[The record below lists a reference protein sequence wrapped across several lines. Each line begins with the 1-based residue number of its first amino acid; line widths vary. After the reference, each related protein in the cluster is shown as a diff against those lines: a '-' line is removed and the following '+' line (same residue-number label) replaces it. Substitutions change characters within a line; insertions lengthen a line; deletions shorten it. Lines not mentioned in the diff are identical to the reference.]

1 MESLFDLV
9 GGLPVHPL
17 VIHAVAVLVPLSA
30 LGIIVAV
37 FSTTFRKRFAVAFV
51 VLLAVTVPLAFIAKE
66 SGEALSERV
75 GITEQHE
82 SLGEVFPIWVAI
94 FAVVSVVWWL
104 ISRRDGSVLVRRI
117 LGGVVVFTASQI
129 IVLTVLVGHSGAQA
143 TWGNLVAGVANPV
156 PTETATPEPTASDA
170 AVWTVE
176 EVSKHANADDCW
188 TIIDG
193 SVYDVT
199 PFVNRHPGGTTAI
212 ATLCGGDGTSLFG
225 GKHGSAAAPNAE
237 LDSLKIGTVATP

>member
-30 LGIIVAV
+30 FGIIVAV

-82 SLGEVFPIWVAI
+82 SLGEAYPIWVTI
-94 FAVVSVVWWL
+94 FTVMTVVWL
-104 ISRRDGSVLVRRI
+104 LVARRDGSILLRRI
-117 LGGVVVFTASQI
+117 LGGVVVFTAAQI
-129 IVLTVLVGHSGAQA
+129 IVLTVLVGHSGAEA
-143 TWGNLVAGVANPV
+143 TWGNLVPGVAV
-156 PTETATPEPTASDA
+156 PSPTATTTPEPTATDA
-170 AVWTVE
+170 RVWTAD
-176 EVSKHANADDCW
+176 EVKKHASAGDCW

-193 SVYDVT
+193 TVYDVT
-199 PFVNRHPGGTTAI
+199 PFVNRHPGGSTAI
-212 ATLCGGDGTSLFG
+212 SAICGGDGTSLFAG
-225 GKHGSAAAPNAE
+225 QHGSSAAPNAE